1 MDFKMKDLLIDFGLP
16 TLILIMLF
24 TLIVTGLNG
33 EIKTL
38 FAAICGW
45 IVYGGV
51 TKIRKIK

>member
-1 MDFKMKDLLIDFGLP
+1 MDFKMKGLLVDFGLP
-16 TLILIMLF
+16 TLILVMLF
-24 TLIVTGLNG
+24 ILIITGLNS

-51 TKIRKIK
+51 TRIRKTK